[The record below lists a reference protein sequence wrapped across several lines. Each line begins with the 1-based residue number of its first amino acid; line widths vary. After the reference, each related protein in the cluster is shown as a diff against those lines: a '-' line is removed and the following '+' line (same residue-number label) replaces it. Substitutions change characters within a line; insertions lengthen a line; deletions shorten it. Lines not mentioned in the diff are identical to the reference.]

1 MPKYPHIVKQE
12 SADERSST
20 TDRDKLQSHLSMGQ
34 LLAIMVPIASVISS
48 VAWAISVY
56 LIIRENKVAKIELAR
71 LALET
76 KKYEYRAREDDNNK
90 RG

>member
-1 MPKYPHIVKQE
+1 MPKYPHIVGQK
-12 SADERSST
+12 SADERSYT
-20 TDRDKLQSHLSMGQ
+20 TDIDKLQAHLSMGQ

-56 LIIRENKVAKIELAR
+56 LIIREKEVAKIELAR
-71 LALET
+71 LALES
-76 KKYEYRAREDDNNK
+76 KKYEYRVCEDDNNK